1 MAYEKQNF
9 IPGQKLKADHLNKME
24 QGICDSVSINNQ
36 ELTNEQKAQ
45 ARLNIGITGT
55 GSDANVTKENVESAL
70 GYAPAM
76 SPIVSTTDIT
86 AGSAASDGRS
96 YHVIE

>member
-1 MAYEKQNF
+1 MAYKKQNF
-9 IPGQKLKADHLNKME
+9 TPGQKLKASELNHREDGIVNAVSVTE
-24 QGICDSVSINNQ
+24 QTLS
-36 ELTNEQKAQ
+36 EEQKTQ

-70 GYAPAM
+70 GYSPAM
-76 SPIVSTTDIT
+76 TPIISTTDIT
-86 AGSAASDGRS
+86 AGSAAPDGRS

>member
-1 MAYEKQNF
+1 MAYVKQNF

-24 QGICDSVSINNQ
+24 QGICDSVSINEQ
-36 ELTNEQKAQ
+36 KLTEEQKAQ
-45 ARLNIGITGT
+45 ARLNIG
-55 GSDANVTKENVESAL
+55 ANVTKENVESAL

-76 SPIVSTTDIT
+76 TPIISTTDIT
-86 AGSAASDGRS
+86 AGSAAPDGRS

>member
-9 IPGQKLKADHLNKME
+9 KPGDILRAEQLNLMDKAIFE
-24 QGICDSVSINNQ
+24 SVSTNEQ
-36 ELTNEQKAQ
+36 ELTEEQKAQ
-45 ARLNIGITGT
+45 ARLNIG
-55 GSDANVTKENVESAL
+55 ANVTKESVESAL

-76 SPIVSTTDIT
+76 TPIISTTDIT
-86 AGSAASDGRS
+86 AGSAAPDGRS

>member
-9 IPGQKLKADHLNKME
+9 KPGDILRAEQLNLMEKAIFE
-24 QGICDSVSINNQ
+24 SVSINEQ
-36 ELTNEQKAQ
+36 ELTEEQKAQ

-76 SPIVSTTDIT
+76 TPIISTTDIT
-86 AGSAASDGRS
+86 AGSAAPDGRS